1 MTSCNNF
8 QKPANVHAA
17 PWADDSVDLS
27 CVSFSASQ
35 PLTSEPPEEP
45 FALAFAPQLPGFTP
59 GMGQTPL
66 GRHRGVNSHCTGEG
80 AALSEQTPVVSWCWL
95 LAGFHHHHHQPC
107 SGCLLTVTFH
117 AGCIFFTR
125 VCTSWDYFN
134 SIQETQTK
142 IQMARNHSDE
152 SFLILIFQT
161 VLNNIFST
169 HN

>member
-1 MTSCNNF
+1 MTV
-8 QKPANVHAA
+8 QAVPR
-17 PWADDSVDLS
+17 ADDSVDSS

-35 PLTSEPPEEP
+35 PLTPESAEEP
-45 FALAFAPQLPGFTP
+45 IALAFAPELPGFTP

-66 GRHRGVNSHCTGEG
+66 GRHRGVNSYCTRQG
-80 AALSEQTPVVSWCWL
+80 AAPPKQTPIVSWGWL
-95 LAGFHHHHHQPC
+95 LPGFYHHHHQPC
-107 SGCLLTVTFH
+107 SGCLLTVTFN

-142 IQMARNHSDE
+142 TKTQMVRNHSDE
-152 SFLILIFQT
+152 SFLILIFQA
-161 VLNNIFST
+161 VLNNTFST